1 MKKKMRKWIALMA
14 GVIFLGSGA
23 MVGYQHYQY
32 HLGEQAY
39 TEAEELAGVP
49 DFDILADPREEK
61 LPPPPPQVAVEA
73 PAEEKVE
80 ETDVELPE
88 PEEEKV
94 VWVDP
99 YADALA
105 AMDFTALRQVN
116 PEVLGWILIPG
127 TNINFPITQ
136 GADNTFYLGH
146 SWDGSPNQYGSI
158 FLECMNSPDLTDF
171 NTIIYGH
178 RMNDGSMFASLHDFA
193 QQDYWSAHP
202 YVYIVT
208 GDGVYRYEIF
218 STYVADTD
226 SSTYGLSFNQEQT
239 RIDFLRMA
247 LENSEIDTGIT
258 PATTDR
264 IITLSTCTTWGY
276 GSRRVVHARLRMI
289 EQ

>member
-1 MKKKMRKWIALMA
+1 MKRNMRKLLTCLLAAVFLASTFMLAKQWYDRQKGIASYTNA
-14 GVIFLGSGA
+14 G
-23 MVGYQHYQY
+23 
-32 HLGEQAY
+32 
-39 TEAEELAGVP
+39 ELASMQQ
-49 DFDILADPREEK
+49 
-61 LPPPPPQVAVEA
+61 PPQSAEGSQTLPSA
-73 PAEEKVE
+73 PA
-80 ETDVELPE
+80 
-88 PEEEKV
+88 
-94 VWVDP
+94 
-99 YADALA
+99 ADASAPVGPVWLPA
-105 AMDFTALRQVN
+105 PVEDDDPNMEALEATDLSALQQVN
-116 PEVLGWILIPG
+116 PEVVGWILIPG

-136 GADNTFYLGH
+136 GADNTFYLEH